1 MKLKIY
7 FSKSSH
13 LPCVEYGDSVLKAE
27 DLEVN
32 VPVIGQWFPNESPS
46 WALVG
51 EADEIILNNG
61 KITIGNN
68 KEYVSEGEIMK
79 SLDN

>member
-1 MKLKIY
+1 MKFKIY
-7 FSKSSH
+7 FSKTSH
-13 LPCVEYGDSVLKAE
+13 LPCVECGESVLKAE

-51 EADEIILNNG
+51 EADEVILKNGTIIIRNN
-61 KITIGNN
+61 
-68 KEYVSEGEIMK
+68 EYVSEEEIMK
-79 SLDN
+79 SLGN